1 MGRRI
6 YYGLSDG
13 HAIIMTSAEAWR
25 NVGRE
30 WMPVHPAE
38 VGENFHEISKAQFD
52 SYDLPDLPLPASI
65 HDTRPRPAPASVPT
79 KALKSFPSFLK
90 ALRIRP

>member
-25 NVGRE
+25 NVGGE

-38 VGENFHEISKAQFD
+38 VGENLHEISKAQFD
-52 SYDLPDLPLPASI
+52 SYDLPDLPHPLQF
-65 HDTRPRPAPASVPT
+65 TTLYPRLHQRRCQQ
-79 KALKSFPSFLK
+79 KL
-90 ALRIRP
+90 

>member
-6 YYGLSDG
+6 YYGLSGG

-38 VGENFHEISKAQFD
+38 VGENFEISKAQFD
-52 SYDLPDLPLPASI
+52 GYDLPELPPLQF
-65 HDTRPRPAPASVPT
+65 TT
-79 KALKSFPSFLK
+79 L
-90 ALRIRP
+90 

>member
-6 YYGLSDG
+6 YYGLSGG

-25 NVGRE
+25 NVGGE

-79 KALKSFPSFLK
+79 KAWNGFARFLK
-90 ALRIRP
+90 ALSVRP